1 MNAQWHP
8 TTTWD
13 RGAAAR
19 FKRFLSQARDK
30 GHPLLTQAAAIAVSH
45 PRVSLK
51 LLDQLFL
58 LPDGANRSAA
68 HVTRAH
74 AYLTLGHLGDAV
86 LSFESALREAADQPY
101 PSSFTYAHVEFPY
114 LIAVRSM
121 TDRYARA
128 RELLDQYAHMPLFP
142 VGYFCRHA
150 AYSMLHAAC
159 GESAA
164 AKHHAALALR
174 AAALDEPQVCSYTA
188 VRFSGHKGH
197 DVLKLLGRYRDA

>member
-1 MNAQWHP
+1 MNAEWHP

-13 RGAAAR
+13 RGVAAR
-19 FKRFLSQARDK
+19 FKRFISKARDK
-30 GHPLLTQAAAIAVSH
+30 GHPLLTQATAIATSH

-51 LLDQLFL
+51 LLEQLL
-58 LPDGANRSAA
+58 SIPDGANRSTAYA
-68 HVTRAH
+68 IRAS

-86 LSFESALREAADQPY
+86 LSYESALREAADQP
-101 PSSFTYAHVEFPY
+101 PPWSFTHAHVEFPY

-128 RELLDQYAHMPLFP
+128 RELLDQYAHLPLFP

-164 AKHHAALALR
+164 AKHHAELALR
-174 AAALDEPQVCSYTA
+174 AAALDEPQVRSYTT
-188 VRFSGHKGH
+188 VRFTGHKGH
-197 DVLKLLGRYRDA
+197 DVVKLLGRYRDT